1 MSQLYLATFA
11 TALIQLSAVVQA
23 NEPTNI
29 PDSTTCFAIENLP
42 DGRVSSINKAD
53 AGIIRIAQKGVQ
65 TPNNK
70 AANDVRKAESRL
82 VEKHTF
88 NGGAATQGLAL
99 AKKHYFTSTSSS
111 IFRYNT
117 HWKLLEEKMIRIDG
131 VNHIGAIDYHDG
143 FIWAG
148 LLHGPENGKHDPK
161 LDRSIIAKIR
171 DSDLK
176 VVKTW
181 DISQDVTWI
190 DPVCFDGQ
198 HLWVGDLSDLGIHRY
213 KIEGERLIRDGTLRY
228 PKPMHFSQGIRV
240 VGKKLYTIHTFG
252 DMDGLFEFDLPE
264 RLTDD
269 TLRPTRVWPIVE
281 SLSHL
286 EGFDFIPGHP
296 SQIWHAQG
304 TQVDRYELSDLAD

>member
-1 MSQLYLATFA
+1 MHPSYLLIFA
-11 TALIQLSAVVQA
+11 TAVIQLSAAVQA

-29 PDSTTCFAIENLP
+29 PASTARFAIEYLP
-42 DGRVSSINKAD
+42 EGKDSSSNQKD
-53 AGIIRIAQKGVQ
+53 VGTTRIALNDVQ

-70 AANDVRKAESRL
+70 AANEVRKAESRL

-111 IFRYNT
+111 IFRYDT
-117 HWKLLEEKMIRIDG
+117 HWKLLEEKKIRIDG
-131 VNHIGAIDYHDG
+131 VNHLGAIDYHDG

-148 LLHGPENGKHDPK
+148 LLQGPENGKHDPK

-181 DISQDVTWI
+181 DISKDVTWI

-198 HLWVGDLSDLGIHRY
+198 YLWVGDLSDLGIHRY
-213 KIEGERLIRDGTLRY
+213 KIDGERLVRDGILRY

-252 DMDGLFEFDLPE
+252 DMEGLFEFDLPD
-264 RLTDD
+264 RLTND

-281 SLSHL
+281 SHSHL

-304 TQVDRYELSDLAD
+304 VQVDRYELSNLAD

>member
-1 MSQLYLATFA
+1 MSPMYLLTFA
-11 TALIQLSAVVQA
+11 TAVILFSATVNADEPA
-23 NEPTNI
+23 NFSDATV
-29 PDSTTCFAIENLP
+29 
-42 DGRVSSINKAD
+42 RYV
-53 AGIIRIAQKGVQ
+53 AGILLDGTASSTNQEEVGITLIALNDVPSPK
-65 TPNNK
+65 P
-70 AANDVRKAESRL
+70 ANDVHKAESRL
-82 VEKHTF
+82 VEKHTLQ
-88 NGGAATQGLAL
+88 GGAATQGLAL
-99 AKKHYFTSTSSS
+99 GKKHYFTSTASS
-111 IFRYNT
+111 IFRYDT
-117 HWKLLEEKMIRIDG
+117 HWKLLEEKTIQIDG

-143 FIWAG
+143 FLWAG

-171 DSDLK
+171 ASDLK

-190 DPVCFDGQ
+190 DPVCFDGN

-213 KIEGERLIRDGTLRY
+213 KIDGDKLTRVGILRY

-252 DMDGLFEFDLPE
+252 NMDGLFQFDLPE

-269 TLRPTRVWPIVE
+269 ILQPTRVWPIVE
-281 SLSHL
+281 SRSHL

-304 TQVDRYELSDLAD
+304 KQVDRYELSDLVD